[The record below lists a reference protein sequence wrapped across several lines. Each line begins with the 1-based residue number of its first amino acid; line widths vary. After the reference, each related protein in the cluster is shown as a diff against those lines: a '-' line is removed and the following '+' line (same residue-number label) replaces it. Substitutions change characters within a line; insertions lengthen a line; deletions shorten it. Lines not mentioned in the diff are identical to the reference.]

1 MDVLQIILAA
11 TLVIGVTGFWRI
23 IRHRRARDGYQ
34 VDGQITYL
42 EGKTSHKPL
51 LTFSY
56 TADGK
61 RFHTSWEDTLD
72 YGQDS
77 KLRCAALRYSV
88 GDTIKVWCARRDP
101 AQCRI
106 DGLDVQYA
114 VMTSVP
120 DGKGK
125 RIPEYRVKCY
135 CLFGLGLS
143 LLFVFAGWSQVRET
157 LRTLRLVHDSGRSRH
172 PVLEHVSW
180 EDNPVWFVLYAG
192 QELLMLAMAGLAT
205 AALLWR
211 IVRGR
216 KAFGQWL

>member
-11 TLVIGVTGFWRI
+11 TVVVVVTSLWRI
-23 IRHRRARDGYQ
+23 IQYRRAKDGYQ

-42 EGKTSHKPL
+42 EGKTAHKPL

-56 TADGK
+56 TAEGK
-61 RFHTSWEDTLD
+61 RFHKSWEDTLD
-72 YGQDS
+72 WGQDS
-77 KLRCAALRYSV
+77 KLRAAALRYSV
-88 GDTIKVWCARRDP
+88 GDTVKVWCARRDP

-106 DGLDVQYA
+106 VGLDVQYA

-120 DGKGK
+120 EGKSK

-143 LLFVFAGWSQVRET
+143 LLFLFAGWAGVREAMLT
-157 LRTLRLVHDSGRSRH
+157 LQLVHKTGRYPH
-172 PVLEHVSW
+172 EVLEHVSW
-180 EDNPVWFVLYAG
+180 EDSPVRFVLYAG
-192 QELLMLAMAGLAT
+192 EALLIVAMAGLAT

-216 KAFGQWL
+216 KAFGQWV